1 MSLASAFTWVITR
14 PQPDANAWAAALIS
28 RGYSAIACP
37 CINITPTID
46 GDLPANDLSAIND
59 AAHIIITSPN
69 AVRFCP
75 SHVLPILR
83 QKQAHIMTMGQGTSS
98 ALMQH
103 GIQPAFTAPKG
114 ATSEKV
120 LDSDFLQAN
129 LVQDKQ
135 IVLLSGLA
143 GRDVF
148 EQKLAQRAA
157 RVKKIAVY
165 QRCCPETSPL
175 LSLHTGKNIRY
186 LFVFTSQSAL
196 ANLWQLSDVLQK
208 AWLQQQMVLVVS
220 QRIAT
225 AAKALGFH
233 QIINVNTTHLPDM
246 ITHLNTAGK

>member
-1 MSLASAFTWVITR
+1 MKLASTFTWVITR
-14 PQPDANAWAAALIS
+14 PQPDANTWAEALIS
-28 RGYSAIACP
+28 NGYSAIACP
-37 CINITPTID
+37 CINITPTIE
-46 GDLPANDLSAIND
+46 GDFNLNELSVIND

-75 SHVLPILR
+75 SHVLAILR
-83 QKQAHIMTMGQGTSS
+83 KKQAHIMTMGQGTSS
-98 ALMQH
+98 ALIQH
-103 GIQPAFTAPKG
+103 GIQPAYTAPKG

-129 LVQDKQ
+129 HVQNQQ

-165 QRCCPETSPL
+165 QRSCPKTCPIQG
-175 LSLHTGKNIRY
+175 LHTDNNTRY
-186 LFVFTSQSAL
+186 LFVFASQSAL
-196 ANLWQLSDVLQK
+196 ANLWQLSDRLQK
-208 AWLQQQMVLVVS
+208 TWLQQQKILVVS

-225 AAKALGFH
+225 AAEALGFH
-233 QIINVNTTHLPDM
+233 QILNANTTHLPDM
-246 ITHLNTAGK
+246 ISHLNTIGK